1 MSLDR
6 RTLLQLGL
14 GGLVGLGLPGRA
26 RAAPTDKKF
35 LFVYNR
41 GGWDTTRVFTP
52 MIDTSS
58 DMGDGARE
66 AEAAGL
72 TFVDS
77 PERPAVAA
85 FFEEWGHRACVINGL
100 EVQSITH
107 ERCRQLI
114 LTGRSDQDS
123 DDWAATLAAHG
134 QSDLVMPHL
143 VLSGPSFSSRHSSR
157 VVRVGSQ
164 GQLPDLLDG
173 SAMAAADMSTAP
185 PAGEGAVDAWLA
197 DRVERFSAAAE
208 ARGHDHAA
216 AFGDAYGRALS
227 DLDALIRDA
236 DDLDLRALQADCSR
250 DIQSDMATAFD
261 CFAAG
266 LSRCAM
272 VQYNGWCAQGW
283 DTHQRPELQS
293 WNFEE
298 LFGHLSQMMETLAS
312 HPGQG
317 AGALAD
323 EVVVCVLS
331 EMGRHPRANP
341 WGGKDHWTYTSVM
354 LLGAGIEGGQV
365 IGAFDDDAR
374 GQPVDLQT
382 GELRADGASLLPSH
396 LGATLMR
403 LGGEDD
409 SSEEVIE
416 AALS

>member
-1 MSLDR
+1 MAIPR

-14 GGLVGLGLPGRA
+14 GGLVGLGLPRHA
-26 RAAPTDKKF
+26 KAAPSDKKF
-35 LFVYNR
+35 LFLYNR

-52 MIDTSS
+52 MLDTSS
-58 DMGDGARE
+58 DMGDDARE
-66 AEAAGL
+66 AEARGV

-85 FFEEWGHRACVINGL
+85 FFEEWGDRACVINGL

-123 DDWAATLAAHG
+123 DDWAATLAATGHG
-134 QSDLVMPHL
+134 DLVMPHL
-143 VLSGPSFSSRHSSR
+143 VLSGPSFSSRYSSR

-173 SAMAAADMSTAP
+173 SAMAAADMATAP
-185 PAGEGAVDAWLA
+185 PAGERAVDAWLA
-197 DRVERFSAAAE
+197 SRVERYAAEAE

-216 AFGDAYGRALS
+216 AFGEDYSRALS
-227 DLDALIRDA
+227 DLEALTSQA
-236 DDLDLRALQADCSR
+236 DGLDLRSLQADCSR
-250 DIQSDMATAFD
+250 DIQSDMATAFA
-261 CFAAG
+261 CFATG

-272 VQYNGWCAQGW
+272 IQYNGWCDQGW

-298 LFGHLSQMMETLAS
+298 LFDHLSQMMETLAS

-317 AGALAD
+317 SGVLAD

-341 WGGKDHWTYTSVM
+341 WGGKDHWTYTSAM
-354 LLGAGIEGGQV
+354 LLGAGIQGGQV

-374 GQPVDLQT
+374 GRRVDLET
-382 GELRADGASLLPSH
+382 GELRDDGTSLLPTH

-403 LGGEDD
+403 LGDEVDHSD
-409 SSEEVIE
+409 EVIA